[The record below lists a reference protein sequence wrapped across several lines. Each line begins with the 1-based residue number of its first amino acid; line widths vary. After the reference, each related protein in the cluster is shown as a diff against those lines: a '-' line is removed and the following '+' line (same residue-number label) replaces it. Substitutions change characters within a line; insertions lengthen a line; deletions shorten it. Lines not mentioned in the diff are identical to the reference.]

1 MSHSHKKKEKSM
13 NPESLND
20 QKENRVNTE
29 SCHKQESG
37 RRDDK
42 PVDDAEDIGYYEGF
56 YYFRNQTL
64 EVLMDEETYEKY
76 RHAYLVRHSI
86 ETRSDDELMDYV
98 TMVEEQHAQA
108 RNVLFNP
115 EYWREIRDR
124 KVWVIPRRDILS
136 EQAPAQVTERKP
148 ESV

>member
-13 NPESLND
+13 NHESLNE
-20 QKENRVNTE
+20 QKPSSQN
-29 SCHKQESG
+29 
-37 RRDDK
+37 DK
-42 PVDDAEDIGYYEGF
+42 PADDAEDIGYYEGF
-56 YYFRNQTL
+56 YYFRDETL

-76 RHAYLVRHSI
+76 RHAYLLRHGI
-86 ETRSDDELMDYV
+86 ETRSGDELLDYV
-98 TMVEEQHAQA
+98 TMVQEQHTQA

-136 EQAPAQVTERKP
+136 EQTSLQEGERKP
-148 ESV
+148 ESI